1 MNPIGRMM
9 LGGVVLA
16 ATIAAGQSNSS
27 TSKTHKQKTDPQ
39 QTQNA
44 ATERGQ
50 KVFDQNCAR
59 CHDAPQG
66 FSPSIS
72 GTIVKHMRVRAG
84 LSDEDAKALLKF
96 FNP

>member
-1 MNPIGRMM
+1 M

-16 ATIAAGQSNSS
+16 ATIAAGQTNS

-39 QTQNA
+39 KTQSA

-50 KVFDQNCAR
+50 QVFDQNCSR

-66 FSPSIS
+66 FSPDIT
-72 GTIVKHMRVRAG
+72 GTVVKHMHVRAG
-84 LSDEDAKALLKF
+84 LSDEDTKTLLKF